1 MPGPEAVVQQ
11 QVEAYNARN
20 AERFADC
27 YADGARVLGP
37 DGSVMVDGKA
47 AIRQFYA
54 MLFEQSPEL
63 HVQIVARMVV
73 GDFVID
79 EEQASGLVFE
89 GLPPQMHAAAVYRV
103 ADEKIAQVQLF
114 M

>member
-1 MPGPEAVVQQ
+1 MPDPEAIVQQ
-11 QVEAYNARN
+11 QVEAYNARD
-20 AERFADC
+20 AERFAAC
-27 YADGARVLGP
+27 YADDARVLGP

-54 MLFEQSPEL
+54 TLFGQSPQL
-63 HVQIVARMVV
+63 QVQIVARMVV

-89 GLPPQMHAAAVYRV
+89 GIPPQLHAAAVYRV
-103 ADEKIAQVQLF
+103 ADGKITQAQLL